1 MPMTPNYHC
10 LTYKDADTGNMT
22 GRIFKT
28 QEKLDAFLEKVSMAT
43 GILFTL
49 EGTVEMQTYKATD
62 EGDDEWQDFTELI
75 RRLDEAPAS
84 NE

>member
-1 MPMTPNYHC
+1 MTPNYHC
-10 LTYKDADTGNMT
+10 LAYKDADTGNMT

-28 QEKLDAFLEKVSMAT
+28 REKLDSFLGKVSMAT

-49 EGTVEMQTYKATD
+49 EGTVEMQTYRATD

-75 RRLDEAPAS
+75 RRLDGALCL
-84 NE
+84 